1 LNSGYYASHRIL
13 LIPES
18 KFVPV
23 EYEFR
28 GEICIEVYD
37 KDHKLLH
44 SVKVNDPAKIFRSGT
59 EDYFPDYVLYK
70 GPDKSFA
77 SSMFAF
83 ELGEIPFD
91 LVRLKWYRLKSM
103 EIRVTVLEP
112 EEGLLQYCDSA
123 SLVII
128 PDLIL

>member
-1 LNSGYYASHRIL
+1 MNSGYYASHRIL